1 MQKMMKTINQS
12 SEIKRI
18 VVAGGGF
25 AGVHLV
31 QQLRKNKNFQITL
44 IDRNNYNYYPPLLYQ
59 VSTGF
64 LDASSISYP
73 FRKLFRDKGISYRMA
88 DVVKVD
94 PVSQTL
100 FLSNGEIKYDYLV
113 FATGCKT
120 NFFGNENIRK
130 NAIPMKTIDDA
141 QRMRNSL
148 YKNLE
153 LASISRDQLEIKKL
167 LTVVVA
173 GGGPTG
179 VEVSGMLAEIRKSI
193 FAKEYPELRGVTG
206 DIFLIDGG
214 PSLLGAMS
222 EKSHDDAFKVL
233 TALGVKVIL
242 NTQILDYSEE
252 KVKLSDGQ
260 EIETKTLIWAA
271 GITANI
277 FEGIPLTSIGPGKR
291 MITDEF
297 NKVLGLENIYAIGDT
312 SMQMTNPEY
321 PKGHP
326 QMAEVAM
333 QQGSNLGKNLIAIAN
348 QKQLKPFT
356 YVDQGELAVIGR
368 NTAVADLL
376 KHKLHF
382 KGLPALLI
390 WLGVHLVTLVN
401 YSNIIRTFYTWIV
414 AYFSRDQSL
423 RMIFRPETF
432 ADTVAVTQDQPVK
445 TNN

>member
-1 MQKMMKTINQS
+1 MKTGNPI
-12 SEIKRI
+12 SELKKV

-31 QQLRKNKNFQITL
+31 QRLRKNKNFQITL

-73 FRKLFRDKGISYRMA
+73 FRKLFRKKGISYRMA

-94 PVSQTL
+94 PASQTL
-100 FLSNGEIKYDYLV
+100 YLTNGELQYDYLV

-153 LASISRDQLEIKKL
+153 LASISKDQQEIKKL

-193 FAKEYPELRGVTG
+193 FAKEYPELKGVTG
-206 DIFLIDGG
+206 DIYVIDGG
-214 PSLLGAMS
+214 QCLLGAMS
-222 EKSHDDAFKVL
+222 EKSHMDAGKVL
-233 TALGVKVIL
+233 AGLGVKIIL
-242 NTQILDYSEE
+242 NTQIIDYSDE

-260 EIETKTLIWAA
+260 VIETKTLIWAA
-271 GITANI
+271 GITANT

-297 NKVLGLENIYAIGDT
+297 NKVLGLENIYAIGD
-312 SMQMTNPEY
+312 SSIQMTSPEY

-333 QQGSNLGKNLIAIAN
+333 QQGANLAKNLVAIAN
-348 QKQLKPFT
+348 GKPLKPFS
-356 YVDQGELAVIGR
+356 YLDQGELAVIGR
-368 NTAVADLL
+368 DYAVADLL

-382 KGLPALLI
+382 KGVPALLI
-390 WLGVHLVTLVN
+390 WLCVHLVTLVN

-423 RMIFRPETF
+423 RMIFRPETV
-432 ADTVAVTQDQPVK
+432 ADAVLVTQDPPVK
-445 TNN
+445 TKP

>member
-1 MQKMMKTINQS
+1 MKTGNPI
-12 SEIKRI
+12 SEIKK
-18 VVAGGGF
+18 VVIAGGGF

-31 QQLRKNKNFQITL
+31 QSLFKNKNFQVTL

-73 FRKLFRDKGISYRMA
+73 FRKLFRNKGIFFRMA

-94 PVSQTL
+94 PASQTL
-100 FLSNGEIKYDYLV
+100 YLSNGELKYDYLV

-130 NAIPMKTIDDA
+130 NAIPMKNIDDA

-153 LASISRDQLEIKKL
+153 LASISHDPQEIKKL

-193 FAKEYPELRGVTG
+193 FAKEYPELNGVTG
-206 DIFLIDGG
+206 DIYVIDGG
-214 PSLLGAMS
+214 SRLLGAMS
-222 EKSHDDAFKVL
+222 EKSHEDARKVL
-233 TALGVKVIL
+233 TRLGVKIIL
-242 NTQILDYSEE
+242 NAQIIDYSDD
-252 KVKLSDGQ
+252 KVKFSDGQ

-271 GITANI
+271 GITANT

-291 MITDEF
+291 MLTDEF
-297 NKVLGLENIYAIGDT
+297 NKVLGLENIYAIGD
-312 SMQMTNPEY
+312 SSIQMTSLEY

-333 QQGSNLGKNLIAIAN
+333 QQGNNLGKNLVAIVN
-348 QKQLKPFT
+348 QKELKPFN
-356 YVDQGELAVIGR
+356 YINQGELAVIGR
-368 NTAVADLL
+368 NNAVADLL

-382 KGLPALLI
+382 KGLLALLI

-401 YSNIIRTFYTWIV
+401 YSNILRTFYTWIV

-423 RMIFRPETF
+423 RMIYRPETVVD
-432 ADTVAVTQDQPVK
+432 ANHLT
-445 TNN
+445 

>member
-1 MQKMMKTINQS
+1 MNTGNSNPQ
-12 SEIKRI
+12 IKKV

-25 AGVHLV
+25 AGIHLV
-31 QQLRKNKNFQITL
+31 QKLRKNKNYHIIL

-73 FRKLFRDKGISYRMA
+73 FRKLFRNKGISYHMA

-94 PVSQTL
+94 PETQTL
-100 FLSNGEIKYDYLV
+100 YLNNGEIHYDYLV
-113 FATGCKT
+113 LATGCKT

-153 LASISRDQLEIKKL
+153 LASISENEREVKKL

-193 FAKEYPELRGVTG
+193 FAKEYPELNGVTG
-206 DIFLIDGG
+206 DIYVIDAG
-214 PSLLGAMS
+214 PALLGAMS
-222 EKSHDDAFKVL
+222 DKSHADAYKVL
-233 TALGVKVIL
+233 TRLGVKVIL
-242 NTQILDYSEE
+242 NTQILDYSDER
-252 KVKLSDGQ
+252 VKLSDGQ
-260 EIETKTLIWAA
+260 VIGTKTLIWAA
-271 GITANI
+271 GITGNT
-277 FEGIPLTSIGPGKR
+277 FEGIPVTSIGPGKR

-297 NKVLGLENIYAIGDT
+297 NKVFGLENIYAIGDT
-312 SMQMTNPEY
+312 SIQMTSHEY

-326 QMAEVAM
+326 QMAEVAI
-333 QQGSNLGKNLIAIAN
+333 QQGNNLANNLIAVAN
-348 QKQLKPFT
+348 NKPLTPFT
-356 YVDQGELAVIGR
+356 YFDQGELAVIGR
-368 NTAVADLL
+368 NYAVADLL
-376 KHKLHF
+376 KHKLHVR
-382 KGLPALLI
+382 GLPALLI
-390 WLGVHLVTLVN
+390 WLGAHLVTLVN
-401 YSNIIRTFYTWIV
+401 FSNILRTLYTWII

-423 RMIFRPETF
+423 RMIFRPETMPD
-432 ADTVAVTQDQPVK
+432 AVVANKDLSVK
-445 TNN
+445 TLS